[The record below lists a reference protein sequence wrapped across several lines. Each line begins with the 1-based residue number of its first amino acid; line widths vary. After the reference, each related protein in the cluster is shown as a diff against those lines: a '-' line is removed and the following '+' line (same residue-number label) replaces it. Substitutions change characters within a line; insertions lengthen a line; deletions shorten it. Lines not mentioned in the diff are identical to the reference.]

1 MSYLLK
7 IYNVS
12 FTVLSQR
19 LVTLKKVKAE
29 QKKWHQTE
37 GAWLAEGTGRGGDW
51 AFTLLRL
58 K

>member
-19 LVTLKKVKAE
+19 FSN
-29 QKKWHQTE
+29 TE
-37 GAWLAEGTGRGGDW
+37 KG
-51 AFTLLRL
+51 
-58 K
+58 